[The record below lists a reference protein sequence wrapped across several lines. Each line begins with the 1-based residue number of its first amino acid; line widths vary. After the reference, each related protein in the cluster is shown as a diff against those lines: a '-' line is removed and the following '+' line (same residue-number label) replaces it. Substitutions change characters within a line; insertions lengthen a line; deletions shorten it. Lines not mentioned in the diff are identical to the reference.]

1 MQRQTKL
8 SNNQIELHKCHLRLG
23 TENLIYLIIKV
34 SKKFPN
40 EPWGFGIFWGCI
52 GDIFGIFWRYF
63 GEILGI
69 FW

>member
-40 EPWGFGIFWGCI
+40 EPWGFGVLGFWG
-52 GDIFGIFWRYF
+52 FGGCPCDSGVRSLCLV
-63 GEILGI
+63 G
-69 FW
+69 